1 MEKDSIGSSIHAN
14 GVFPLSDAVTGEKF
28 KLVSVEGGRCIRSR
42 LATMGLLPGVELKV
56 LKKNGAGPLVISVKD
71 SRVMLGR
78 GMAHKIYV
86 K

>member
-1 MEKDSIGSSIHAN
+1 MVRDSIESSANKN
-14 GVFPLSDAVTGEKF
+14 GVVRLSEAVVGGKF
-28 KLVSVEGGRCIRSR
+28 KLISVEGGRCIRAR
-42 LATMGLLPGVELKV
+42 LASMGLHPGAELKI

-78 GMAHKIYV
+78 GMAHKIHV